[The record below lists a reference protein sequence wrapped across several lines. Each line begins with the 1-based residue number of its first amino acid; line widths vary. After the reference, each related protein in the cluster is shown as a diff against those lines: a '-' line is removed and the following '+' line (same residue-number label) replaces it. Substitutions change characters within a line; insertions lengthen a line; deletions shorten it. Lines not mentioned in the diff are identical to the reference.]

1 MATNSK
7 RTSGRKRRTTG
18 YTKRKNNT
26 LKTITSATNKTL
38 PIVNDGL
45 KKIGRATKSTIPIVE
60 KGVASVYGAM
70 KSGVDLGTKTFKR
83 ARTST
88 MGKSRSLSLSGG
100 RKSKK
105 R

>member
-1 MATNSK
+1 MTTASK
-7 RTSGRKRRTTG
+7 RTSGRKKRTTG
-18 YTKRKNNT
+18 YTRKKHNT
-26 LKTITSATNKTL
+26 LKTITYATNKTL

-60 KGVASVYGAM
+60 VGVASVYGAM
-70 KSGVDLGTKTFKR
+70 KSGVDLGTKTLKH
-83 ARTST
+83 ARSST
-88 MGKSRSLSLSGG
+88 TGKSRSLSLSGG